1 MLNLYCVNVFKGE
14 ILEGQM
20 YVTAASR
27 EEAVK
32 LATERLDSVEGLDL
46 VPVRIE
52 SDLKEVYPVNRDSIQ
67 KEYDKPRYEDSYVLS
82 DEYKVE
88 IRKFKDDDDETGEVI
103 DYDNLYSNSILLAAS
118 SAIGLFESLV
128 RQGDIDENETNNI
141 SIFITNTR
149 TGYTDIIDTLK
160 PGNYIE

>member
-1 MLNLYCVNVFKGE
+1 MLNLYCVNMFKGE

-20 YVTAASR
+20 YVTAATR

-46 VPVRIE
+46 IPVRIE
-52 SDLKEVYPVNRDSIQ
+52 SDLKEVYSVNKEVLQ
-67 KEYDKPRYEDSYVLS
+67 KEYDTPKYEDGFILS
-82 DEYKVE
+82 DNYKVE

-103 DYDNLYSNSILLAAS
+103 DYDTLYSNSIILAAS

-141 SIFITNTR
+141 SIFIINTR

>member
-20 YVTAASR
+20 YVTAATR

-32 LATERLDSVEGLDL
+32 LATEKLDSVEGLDL
-46 VPVRIE
+46 IPVRIE
-52 SDLKEVYPVNRDSIQ
+52 SDLKELYPVNKEVLQ
-67 KEYDKPRYEDSYVLS
+67 KEYDTPKYKDGFILS
-82 DEYKVE
+82 DNYKVE

-103 DYDNLYSNSILLAAS
+103 DYDTLYSNSIILAAS
-118 SAIGLFESLV
+118 SAVGLFESLV
-128 RQGDIDENETNNI
+128 KQGDIDKNNNI
-141 SIFITNTR
+141 SIFVTNTR
-149 TGYTDIIDTLK
+149 TGYTEIIDSLK

>member
-1 MLNLYCVNVFKGE
+1 MLNLYCVNMFKGG
-14 ILEGQM
+14 ILEGQKFI
-20 YVTAASR
+20 VADTVV
-27 EEAVK
+27 EAK
-32 LATERLDSVEGLDL
+32 EKARDNVETCQEFDY
-46 VPVRIE
+46 VPVRIIANTGKVFPVK
-52 SDLKEVYPVNRDSIQ
+52 KEEVMDEFKNPTYGDGFI
-67 KEYDKPRYEDSYVLS
+67 LS
-82 DEYKVE
+82 DNYKVE

-103 DYDNLYSNSILLAAS
+103 EYDSLYSNSIILAAS
-118 SAIGLFESLV
+118 SAVGLFESLV

>member
-1 MLNLYCVNVFKGE
+1 MLNLYCVNLFKGE
-14 ILEGQM
+14 LFEGQM

-46 VPVRIE
+46 IPVRIE
-52 SDLKEVYPVNRDSIQ
+52 SDLKEVYPVNRESIQ

-88 IRKFKDDDDETGEVI
+88 IRKFKDNDDETGEVV

-149 TGYTDIIDTLK
+149 TGYTDIVDTLK

>member
-1 MLNLYCVNVFKGE
+1 MLNLYCVNLFKGE
-14 ILEGQM
+14 LFEGQM

-52 SDLKEVYPVNRDSIQ
+52 SDLKEVYPVNRESIQ

-118 SAIGLFESLV
+118 SAIGLFESLI

-149 TGYTDIIDTLK
+149 TGYTDIVDTLK

>member
-1 MLNLYCVNVFKGE
+1 MLNLYCVNIFKGE

-20 YVTAASR
+20 YVTAATR
-27 EEAVK
+27 EEAIK
-32 LATERLDSVEGLDL
+32 LSIERLDSIEGLDL
-46 VPVRIE
+46 IPVRIRT
-52 SDLKEVYPVNRDSIQ
+52 DLKEVYTVN
-67 KEYDKPRYEDSYVLS
+67 KEILKAEYSTPKYEDDYEFS
-82 DEYKVE
+82 DKYKVE

-103 DYDNLYSNSILLAAS
+103 DYDDLYSNSILLAAS

-128 RQGDIDENETNNI
+128 RQGDIDENENNNI

>member
-20 YVTAASR
+20 YVTAATR
-27 EEAVK
+27 EEAIQ
-32 LATERLDSVEGLDL
+32 LSIERLDSIEGLDL
-46 VPVRIE
+46 IPVRIE
-52 SDLKEVYPVNRDSIQ
+52 SDLKEVYTVN
-67 KEYDKPRYEDSYVLS
+67 KETLKAEYNTPKYEDGYEFS
-82 DEYKVE
+82 DNYKIE

-103 DYDNLYSNSILLAAS
+103 EYDTIYSNSLILAAS
-118 SAIGLFESLV
+118 SAVGLFESLV
-128 RQGDIDENETNNI
+128 RQGDISENETDNV

>member
-1 MLNLYCVNVFKGE
+1 MLNLYCVNMFKGE

-20 YVTAASR
+20 YVTAATR

-46 VPVRIE
+46 IPVRME
-52 SDLKEVYPVNRDSIQ
+52 SDLKEVYPVNKEVLQ
-67 KEYDKPRYEDSYVLS
+67 KEYDTPKYEDGFILS
-82 DEYKVE
+82 DNYKVE

-103 DYDNLYSNSILLAAS
+103 DYDTLYSNSIILAAS

-128 RQGDIDENETNNI
+128 RQGDIDENETNNV
-141 SIFITNTR
+141 SIFVINTR
-149 TGYTDIIDTLK
+149 TGYTEIIDTLK
-160 PGNYIE
+160 PNNYIE

>member
-20 YVTAASR
+20 YVTAATR
-27 EEAVK
+27 EDAVK

-46 VPVRIE
+46 IPVRIE
-52 SDLKEVYPVNRDSIQ
+52 SDLKEVYPVSKEILQ
-67 KEYDKPRYEDSYVLS
+67 KEYDAPKYEDGFILS
-82 DEYKVE
+82 DNYKIE

-103 DYDNLYSNSILLAAS
+103 EYDSLYSNSILLAAS

-128 RQGDIDENETNNI
+128 RQGDIDENETNNV
-141 SIFITNTR
+141 SIFVINTR
-149 TGYTDIIDTLK
+149 TGYTEIIDTLK
-160 PGNYIE
+160 PNNYIE

>member
-1 MLNLYCVNVFKGE
+1 MLNLYCVNLFKGE
-14 ILEGQM
+14 LFEGQM

-32 LATERLDSVEGLDL
+32 LATERLNSVEGLDL

-52 SDLKEVYPVNRDSIQ
+52 SDLKEVYPVNRESIQ

-88 IRKFKDDDDETGEVI
+88 IRKFKDNDDETGEVV

-149 TGYTDIIDTLK
+149 TGYTDIVDTLK

>member
-1 MLNLYCVNVFKGE
+1 MLNLYCVNLFKGE
-14 ILEGQM
+14 LFEGQM

-52 SDLKEVYPVNRDSIQ
+52 SDLKEVYPVNRESIQ

-149 TGYTDIIDTLK
+149 TGYTDIVDTLK

>member
-1 MLNLYCVNVFKGE
+1 MKNLYCVNLFKGE

-20 YVTAASR
+20 YVTAATR
-27 EEAVK
+27 EEAIK
-32 LATERLDSVEGLDL
+32 LSIERLDSIEGLDL
-46 VPVRIE
+46 IPVRIQT
-52 SDLKEVYPVNRDSIQ
+52 DLKEVYTVN
-67 KEYDKPRYEDSYVLS
+67 KEILKAEYGTPKYEDGYEFS
-82 DEYKVE
+82 DKYKVE

-103 DYDNLYSNSILLAAS
+103 DYDVLYSNSILLAAS
-118 SAIGLFESLV
+118 SAIGLFESLI

>member
-1 MLNLYCVNVFKGE
+1 MLNLYCVNLFKGE
-14 ILEGQM
+14 LFEGQM

-52 SDLKEVYPVNRDSIQ
+52 SDLKEVYPVNRESIQ

-88 IRKFKDDDDETGEVI
+88 IRKFKDNDDETGEVV

-149 TGYTDIIDTLK
+149 TGYTDIVDTLK